1 MVAQPGGL
9 SATPPSFVSPTDL
22 LRVHSFNQLMKM
34 LNDIGPSI
42 DPWGT
47 PPVTDLQL
55 VFVLLVTS
63 LELQPLQSISLSI
76 YLAHVSLCSSLR
88 MPWDTVLKAFL
99 KSR

>member
-1 MVAQPGGL
+1 MAAWPSGL
-9 SATPPSFVSPTDL
+9 SVSPLGFVLSLNL
-22 LRVHSFNQLMKM
+22 LGVRSAPSLVKI
-34 LNDIGPSI
+34 LNCIGPSI

>member
-47 PPVTDLQL
+47 LLVISLQMD
-55 VFVLLVTS
+55 FVLLIRT
-63 LELQPLQSISLSI
+63 
-76 YLAHVSLCSSLR
+76 
-88 MPWDTVLKAFL
+88 F
-99 KSR
+99 

>member
-34 LNDIGPSI
+34 LNDIGPST

-47 PPVTDLQL
+47 LLVIGLQMD
-55 VFVLLVTS
+55 FVLLIRT
-63 LELQPLQSISLSI
+63 
-76 YLAHVSLCSSLR
+76 
-88 MPWDTVLKAFL
+88 F
-99 KSR
+99 